1 MTQTPTI
8 ESHPLQECYR
18 ECMTGDKEP
27 QMRRPILNAT
37 ALAAAASL
45 AACGANP
52 VPEAPEP
59 TDSIVFGHA
68 VMVS

>member
-18 ECMTGDKEP
+18 ECMTGEKEP
-27 QMRRPILNAT
+27 RILNAT

-52 VPEAPEP
+52 VPEAPEL